1 MEFNSAYDK
10 LTFEYDA
17 FSDER
22 GVLTI
27 AGNTEGKCLPFE
39 VQRVFWIHGVPA
51 SCQRGMHAHRTC
63 WEALSAVSGSFKVRV
78 SNGMEPPV
86 TFLLDNPQK
95 GLLIPPMVW
104 CELFDFSADAVCLCL
119 ASGHYDQTGYISNY
133 EDFLHEV
140 SQLQKPGTRH
150 GNKHHTL

>member
-10 LTFEYDA
+10 LSFEYDT
-17 FSDER
+17 FGDER

-27 AGNTEGKCLPFE
+27 AGNAEGVRLPFD

-51 SCQRGMHAHRTC
+51 YGRRGMHAHRTC
-63 WEALSAVSGSFKVRV
+63 WEALSAVSGSFKVKV
-78 SNGMEPPV
+78 SNGIETPV
-86 TFLLDNPQK
+86 TFLLDKPRK

-119 ASGHYDQTGYISNY
+119 ASGCYDPSGYISNY
-133 EDFLHEV
+133 DDFLCETAKL
-140 SQLQKPGTRH
+140 STSPIETWK
-150 GNKHHTL
+150 